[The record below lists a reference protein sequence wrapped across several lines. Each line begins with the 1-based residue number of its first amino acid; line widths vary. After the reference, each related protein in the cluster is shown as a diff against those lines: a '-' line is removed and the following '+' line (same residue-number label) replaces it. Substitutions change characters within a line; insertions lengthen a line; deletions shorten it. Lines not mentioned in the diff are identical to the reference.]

1 MNKSELVKVIKESEF
16 ASDSKT
22 VSADEGFSKKEAQD
36 LVDDQAETLSD
47 KIMKLDKPEWEW
59 EGILNIPEVII
70 PIPSQATYGLC
81 CSEEPL
87 KNISTIKTI
96 KIQPIKEWQNKRVS
110 IQIRIKK

>member
-1 MNKSELVKVIKESEF
+1 MNKSELVKVIGDWFK
-16 ASDSKT
+16 DGDWR
-22 VSADEGFSKKEAQD
+22 VV
-36 LVDDQAETLSD
+36 VDDKERPEMIEDAIKLSAERLAS
-47 KIMKLDKPEWEW
+47 KIMEMDRPDWEW

-110 IQIRIKK
+110 IQFRVIK